1 MTARHIVY
9 AVALF
14 LATGAA
20 AFAGNREEARVLQAT
35 QVLQDTQAMPDQRV
49 PDWLLQRAQGI
60 AVIPSVVKVA
70 LIAGGRGA
78 KGVLMV
84 RDAQG
89 RWSNPV
95 FMTLGGGSFGFQWG
109 LEVSD
114 VILVFTTRRS
124 IEGVT
129 GGKLTLGAD
138 ASVAVGP
145 LGRQVSGAT
154 DIGLAEVYSY
164 SQSKGLFAGIAIDG
178 TVLAVDH
185 KANEAY
191 YQRPGVLASDIL
203 ASTAPAPPPSAQRL
217 LDALRRLP
225 SGGDGVAP
233 SAAPHAAT
241 AAPATT
247 TSTAAPP
254 AAAAQQAPPA
264 GRGLESGAATTYPLN
279 DPKPQR

>member
-1 MTARHIVY
+1 MNYHRGSIMTARRLVY
-9 AVALF
+9 TLALF
-14 LATGAA
+14 LAANAT
-20 AFAGNREEARVLQAT
+20 AFAGNREEARILQAT

-60 AVIPSVVKVA
+60 AVIPNVVKVA

-78 KGVLMV
+78 KGVLTI

-145 LGRQVSGAT
+145 IGRQISGAT

-164 SQSKGLFAGIAIDG
+164 SQSKSLFAGVAIDG
-178 TVLAVDH
+178 TVLAIDH
-185 KANEAY
+185 KANAAY
-191 YQRPGVLASDIL
+191 YQRPGVLASEIV
-203 ASTAPAPPPSAQRL
+203 ASTAPAPPASGQRL

-233 SAAPHAAT
+233 AAAARPAAGSPASAPAT
-241 AAPATT
+241 AAP
-247 TSTAAPP
+247 SD
-254 AAAAQQAPPA
+254 
-264 GRGLESGAATTYPLN
+264 GKGLESGAATTYPLS
-279 DPKPQR
+279 DPKPHR

>member
-1 MTARHIVY
+1 MVARRIVLSVVLLVI
-9 AVALF
+9 AN
-14 LATGAA
+14 AT

-35 QVLQDTQAMPDQRV
+35 QVLQNTQAMPDQRI
-49 PDWLLQRAQGI
+49 PDWLMRRAQGI
-60 AVIPSVVKVA
+60 AVIPNVVKVA

-78 KGVLMV
+78 KGLLMV

-95 FMTLGGGSFGFQWG
+95 FLTLGGGSFGFQWG

-138 ASVAVGP
+138 ATVAIGP

-154 DIGLAEVYSY
+154 DVGLAEIYSY
-164 SQSKGLFAGIAIDG
+164 SESKGLFAGVAVDG
-178 TVLAVDH
+178 TVLAIDH
-185 KANEAY
+185 KANAAY
-191 YQRPGVLASDIL
+191 YERPGVLASDII
-203 ASTAPAPPPSAQRL
+203 AANAPAPPPSAQRL

-233 SAAPHAAT
+233 PATAQQTSARP
-241 AAPATT
+241 AAPAAP
-247 TSTAAPP
+247 TSSPP
-254 AAAAQQAPPA
+254 PD
-264 GRGLESGAATTYPLN
+264 GRGLESSAATTYPLN
-279 DPKPQR
+279 DPKPH

>member
-1 MTARHIVY
+1 
-9 AVALF
+9 
-14 LATGAA
+14 
-20 AFAGNREEARVLQAT
+20 
-35 QVLQDTQAMPDQRV
+35 MPDQRV

-60 AVIPSVVKVA
+60 AVIPNVVKVA

-84 RDAQG
+84 RDQQG

-95 FMTLGGGSFGFQWG
+95 FLTLGGGSFGFQWG

-145 LGRQVSGAT
+145 IGRSVSGAT

-164 SQSKGLFAGIAIDG
+164 SQSKGLFAGVAIDG
-178 TVLAVDH
+178 TVLAIDH
-185 KANEAY
+185 SANAAY
-191 YQRPGVLASDIL
+191 YQRPGYW
-203 ASTAPAPPPSAQRL
+203 PPT
-217 LDALRRLP
+217 
-225 SGGDGVAP
+225 SGGDCARAATEWPATARRAASAAEWRRWRRAGGTGPDRGHRSAGSCTAAGTAGQPRVGIRWRDDVPAQRPQATSLGRRRIACRRAAPRGVAG
-233 SAAPHAAT
+233 SWRRAPHRRC
-241 AAPATT
+241 
-247 TSTAAPP
+247 
-254 AAAAQQAPPA
+254 
-264 GRGLESGAATTYPLN
+264 GNRRRGWPC
-279 DPKPQR
+279 PRR

>member
-1 MTARHIVY
+1 MTARRIVY
-9 AVALF
+9 TLTLF
-14 LATGAA
+14 LVANAA
-20 AFAGNREEARVLQAT
+20 ALAGNREEARMLQAT
-35 QVLQDTQAMPDQRV
+35 QVLQDTQAMPDQSV
-49 PDWLLQRAQGI
+49 PDWLLRRAQGI
-60 AVIPSVVKVA
+60 AIIPSVVKVA

-78 KGVLMV
+78 KGVLVV

-114 VILVFTTRRS
+114 LILVFTTRRS

-145 LGRQVSGAT
+145 VGRQVSGAT

-164 SQSKGLFAGIAIDG
+164 SRSKGLFAGIAIDG

-185 KANEAY
+185 NANGEY

-203 ASTAPAPPPSAQRL
+203 ASTAPAPPPSAQQL
-217 LDALRRLP
+217 LDTLRRLP
-225 SGGDGVAP
+225 SAADGVAP
-233 SAAPHAAT
+233 AAST
-241 AAPATT
+241 AAPAT
-247 TSTAAPP
+247 AAAP
-254 AAAAQQAPPA
+254 AAAASQQPAPDS
-264 GRGLESGAATTYPLN
+264 RGLESSAATTYPLHE
-279 DPKPQR
+279 PKPHP

>member
-1 MTARHIVY
+1 MTARRIVY
-9 AVALF
+9 TLTLF
-14 LATGAA
+14 LVANAA
-20 AFAGNREEARVLQAT
+20 ALAGNREEARILQAT
-35 QVLQDTQAMPDQRV
+35 QVLQDTQAMPDQSV
-49 PDWLLQRAQGI
+49 PDWLLRRAQGI
-60 AVIPSVVKVA
+60 AIIPSVVKVA

-78 KGVLMV
+78 KGVLTV

-114 VILVFTTRRS
+114 LILVFTTRRG

-145 LGRQVSGAT
+145 VGRQASGAT

-164 SQSKGLFAGIAIDG
+164 SRSKGLFAGIAIDG

-185 KANEAY
+185 SANAEY

-217 LDALRRLP
+217 LDVLRGLP
-225 SGGDGVAP
+225 SGADGVAP
-233 SAAPHAAT
+233 AASPHPSAA
-241 AAPATT
+241 
-247 TSTAAPP
+247 TAAPP
-254 AAAAQQAPPA
+254 AAAAQQAAPDS
-264 GRGLESGAATTYPLN
+264 RGLESSGATTYPLN
-279 DPKPQR
+279 EPKPHR

>member
-1 MTARHIVY
+1 MTARRIVFTL
-9 AVALF
+9 ALF
-14 LATGAA
+14 LAASGAA
-20 AFAGNREEARVLQAT
+20 VAGKREEARILQST
-35 QVLQDTQAMPDQRV
+35 QVLEDTQAMPDQAI
-49 PDWLLQRAQGI
+49 PDWLLRRAQGI
-60 AVIPSVVKVA
+60 AVMPNVVKLA
-70 LIAGGRGA
+70 LGIGGRGA

-95 FMTLGGGSFGFQWG
+95 FITLGGGSFGWQAG

-114 VILVFTTRRS
+114 LVLVFTTRRS

-145 LGRQVSGAT
+145 VGRQVSGAT

-178 TVLAVDH
+178 TVIAIDH
-185 KANEAY
+185 KANAAY
-191 YQRPGVLASDIL
+191 YERPGVLASDIL
-203 ASTAPAPPPSAQRL
+203 AASAPTPPASAQRL

-225 SGGDGVAP
+225 HGGD
-233 SAAPHAAT
+233 SA
-241 AAPATT
+241 AAPAQTAGT
-247 TSTAAPP
+247 PPPPAAPP
-254 AAAAQQAPPA
+254 ATPPPDN
-264 GRGLESGAATTYPLN
+264 RGLESGGATTYPLT
-279 DPKPQR
+279 DTKPR

>member
-1 MTARHIVY
+1 MTARRIVY
-9 AVALF
+9 TLALF
-14 LATGAA
+14 LAANATAY
-20 AFAGNREEARVLQAT
+20 AGNREEARILQAT

-60 AVIPSVVKVA
+60 AIIPNVVKVA

-78 KGVLMV
+78 KGVLTI
-84 RDAQG
+84 RDKDG

-95 FMTLGGGSFGFQWG
+95 FLTLGGGSFGFQWG

-145 LGRQVSGAT
+145 IGRSVSGAT

-164 SQSKGLFAGIAIDG
+164 SQSKGLFAGVAIDG
-178 TVLAVDH
+178 TVLAIDH
-185 KANEAY
+185 AANAAY

-203 ASTAPAPPPSAQRL
+203 AATAPAPPASGQRL

-233 SAAPHAAT
+233 AAAHAPSAAATSPTAT
-241 AAPATT
+241 AAPD
-247 TSTAAPP
+247 S
-254 AAAAQQAPPA
+254 
-264 GRGLESGAATTYPLN
+264 RGLESGGTATTYPLN
-279 DPKPQR
+279 DPKPHR

>member
-1 MTARHIVY
+1 MPARRIVY
-9 AVALF
+9 TLALF
-14 LATGAA
+14 FAANAA
-20 AFAGNREEARVLQAT
+20 ALAGNREEARILQST
-35 QVLQDTQAMPDQRV
+35 QVLQDTQAMPDQAV
-49 PDWLLQRAQGI
+49 PDWLLRRAQGI
-60 AVIPSVVKVA
+60 AIIPSVVKIA

-78 KGVLMV
+78 KGVLLV

-145 LGRQVSGAT
+145 IGRSVSGAT

-164 SQSKGLFAGIAIDG
+164 SQSKGLFAGVAIDG
-178 TVLAVDH
+178 TVLAIDH
-185 KANEAY
+185 NANAEY

-203 ASTAPAPPPSAQRL
+203 AATAPAPPPSAQRL
-217 LDALRRLP
+217 LDTLRRLP

-233 SAAPHAAT
+233 APG
-241 AAPATT
+241 
-247 TSTAAPP
+247 PP
-254 AAAAQQAPPA
+254 PSAAAAASPTAASQQPAPDSH
-264 GRGLESGAATTYPLN
+264 GLESSGATTYPLN
-279 DPKPQR
+279 EPKPHG

>member
-1 MTARHIVY
+1 MTARRIVFT
-9 AVALF
+9 VALF
-14 LATGAA
+14 LAANTAA
-20 AFAGNREEARVLQAT
+20 LAGNREEARMLQAT
-35 QVLQDTQAMPDQRV
+35 QVLQDTQAMPDQAI
-49 PDWLLQRAQGI
+49 PDWLLRRAQGI
-60 AVIPSVVKVA
+60 AVIPNVVKVA

-78 KGVLMV
+78 KGVLTV
-84 RDAQG
+84 RDSQG

-164 SQSKGLFAGIAIDG
+164 SQTKGLFAGIAIDG

-185 KANEAY
+185 KANAAY
-191 YQRPGVLASDIL
+191 YQRPGVLASDLL
-203 ASTAPAPPPSAQRL
+203 AATAPAPPASAQRL

-225 SGGDGVAP
+225 NGGDGVAP
-233 SAAPHAAT
+233 AAAGPRP
-241 AAPATT
+241 PAGP
-247 TSTAAPP
+247 SAPP
-254 AAAAQQAPPA
+254 ATQPPPDSK
-264 GRGLESGAATTYPLN
+264 GLESGGATTYPLT
-279 DPKPQR
+279 DPKPHF

>member
-1 MTARHIVY
+1 
-9 AVALF
+9 
-14 LATGAA
+14 
-20 AFAGNREEARVLQAT
+20 
-35 QVLQDTQAMPDQRV
+35 MPDQRV

-60 AVIPSVVKVA
+60 AVIPNVVKVA

-145 LGRQVSGAT
+145 IGRQVSGAT

-164 SQSKGLFAGIAIDG
+164 SQSKGLFAGVAIDG
-178 TVLAVDH
+178 TVLAIDH
-185 KANEAY
+185 SANASY

-203 ASTAPAPPPSAQRL
+203 ARTSPAPPPSAQRP
-217 LDALRRLP
+217 ARH
-225 SGGDGVAP
+225 AA
-233 SAAPHAAT
+233 SAAERRRRRRAGGRRRARRPLPVLRPPRHRV
-241 AAPATT
+241 
-247 TSTAAPP
+247 P
-254 AAAAQQAPPA
+254 AAGRQGTGVRRRDDLPA
-264 GRGLESGAATTYPLN
+264 ERPEATSIVRGRG
-279 DPKPQR
+279 

>member
-1 MTARHIVY
+1 MTARRLVY
-9 AVALF
+9 TLALF
-14 LATGAA
+14 LVTNAA
-20 AFAGNREEARVLQAT
+20 AIAGNREEARILQAT

-49 PDWLLQRAQGI
+49 PEWLLQRAQGI
-60 AVIPSVVKVA
+60 AVIPNVVKVA

-78 KGVLMV
+78 KGVLTI
-84 RDAQG
+84 RDTQG

-145 LGRQVSGAT
+145 IGRQISGAT

-164 SQSKGLFAGIAIDG
+164 SQSKGLFAGVAIDG
-178 TVLAVDH
+178 TVLAIDH
-185 KANEAY
+185 KANAAY
-191 YQRPGVLASDIL
+191 YQRPGVLASDLL
-203 ASTAPAPPPSAQRL
+203 AATAPAPPPSGQRL

-233 SAAPHAAT
+233 AAAARPPGG
-241 AAPATT
+241 A
-247 TSTAAPP
+247 P
-254 AAAAQQAPPA
+254 AAAQPD
-264 GRGLESGAATTYPLN
+264 GKGLESGGATTYPLN
-279 DPKPQR
+279 DPKPHR

>member
-1 MTARHIVY
+1 MTARRIVY
-9 AVALF
+9 TLALF
-14 LATGAA
+14 LAANAA
-20 AFAGNREEARVLQAT
+20 ALAGNREEARILQAT
-35 QVLQDTQAMPDQRV
+35 QVLQDTQAMPDQSV
-49 PDWLLQRAQGI
+49 PDWLLRRAQGI
-60 AVIPSVVKVA
+60 AIIPGVVKVA

-78 KGVLMV
+78 KGVLVV

-114 VILVFTTRRS
+114 VILVFTTRRG

-145 LGRQVSGAT
+145 VGRQASGAT
-154 DIGLAEVYSY
+154 DISLAEVYSY
-164 SQSKGLFAGIAIDG
+164 SRSKGLFAGIAIDG

-185 KANEAY
+185 SANAEY

-203 ASTAPAPPPSAQRL
+203 ASTAPAPPPSAQHL
-217 LDALRRLP
+217 LDVLRQLP
-225 SGGDGVAP
+225 SGADGVTP
-233 SAAPHAAT
+233 AASPHA
-241 AAPATT
+241 
-247 TSTAAPP
+247 P
-254 AAAAQQAPPA
+254 AAAAAPASAASQQAAPDS
-264 GRGLESGAATTYPLN
+264 RGLESGGATTYPLN
-279 DPKPQR
+279 DTKPKR